1 MLGILVMLFVAFNDA
16 TLAVLARKMQELHFS
31 LMMFWFSAIGL
42 VALVGYLLTV
52 SLYLNELPTLFHY
65 NEGQSRSL
73 VLTGIFSA
81 LNLTCL
87 VIAY

>member
-1 MLGILVMLFVAFNDA
+1 
-16 TLAVLARKMQELHFS
+16 
-31 LMMFWFSAIGL
+31 MMFWFSAIGL

-52 SLYLNELPTLFHY
+52 SLYMNELPMLFHY
-65 NEGQSRSL
+65 NEDQSRSL